1 MPDDG
6 AAAARRPAG
15 ALEAEIL
22 ALLRAAGTPLSPG
35 QVRDRLGAGQ
45 VPGSA
50 LSARALSASALSSGA
65 LSYSTVVTILSRLH
79 AKGLLSRHRDGRA
92 FVYTVVDEASLA
104 ASRMSQALEVGRDHD
119 AVLTR
124 FVSGLSGRDT
134 RLLRRLLGPESAGRP
149 DLGHGAAD
157 HGAADH
163 GAADHGAADHGAADH
178 GAADHGAGEHGAGDH
193 GPGRGRA

>member
-134 RLLRRLLGPESAGRP
+134 RLLRQLLAPESAGRP
-149 DLGHGAAD
+149 DLGHGVAD
-157 HGAADH
+157 HGAGDH
-163 GAADHGAADHGAADH
+163 GAGDQ

-193 GPGRGRA
+193 GPGRSRA

>member
-50 LSARALSASALSSGA
+50 LSARALSASALSSGALSSGA

-134 RLLRRLLGPESAGRP
+134 RLLRRLLGPESADRP

-163 GAADHGAADHGAADH
+163 GA
-178 GAADHGAGEHGAGDH
+178 GDH
-193 GPGRGRA
+193 GPGRDRA

>member
-50 LSARALSASALSSGA
+50 LSASALSASALSGSALSSGA

-134 RLLRRLLGPESAGRP
+134 RLLRRLLGPESADRP

-163 GAADHGAADHGAADH
+163 GA
-178 GAADHGAGEHGAGDH
+178 GDH
-193 GPGRGRA
+193 GPGRDRA

>member
-50 LSARALSASALSSGA
+50 LSGSALSASALSSSALSAGA
-65 LSYSTVVTILSRLH
+65 LSYSTVVTIMSRLH

-163 GAADHGAADHGAADH
+163 GAADHGAADHGA
-178 GAADHGAGEHGAGDH
+178 GEHGAGDH

>member
-134 RLLRRLLGPESAGRP
+134 KLLRRLLGPESAGRP

>member
-22 ALLRAAGTPLSPG
+22 ALLQAAGTPLSPG
-35 QVRDRLGAGQ
+35 QVRDRLGADE
-45 VPGSA
+45 
-50 LSARALSASALSSGA
+50 

-79 AKGLLSRHRDGRA
+79 AKGLLSRQREGRA
-92 FVYTVVDEASLA
+92 FAYTVVDEASLA

-124 FVSGLSGRDT
+124 FASGLSSRDAE
-134 RLLRRLLGPESAGRP
+134 LLRRLLGPDSGGSPSQSDE
-149 DLGHGAAD
+149 
-157 HGAADH
+157 
-163 GAADHGAADHGAADH
+163 
-178 GAADHGAGEHGAGDH
+178 
-193 GPGRGRA
+193 PGRDRA